1 MVKDKFMPER
11 GRPYPLG
18 AHIINREGVN
28 FAVFSKHAEAVELL
42 FFDSP
47 EDSRPSQ
54 IFMLDPMENRT
65 GDIWHIYIYGVGHRQ
80 LYGYRAYGTYN
91 PEEGHIFNQNK
102 LLVDPYA
109 KSIAGEYKW
118 DNEASFAYDKKSP
131 DKEFSFSTTDN
142 ISSTVKSV
150 VIDDYLFD
158 WTDDRLLRYPLEECI
173 IYEMHVR
180 GFTIDPSS
188 LVDNGGTYRGIIEK
202 IPYLKELGVTT
213 LELMPIQEFNQNE
226 NIKVNPRTGKKL
238 KNYWGYS
245 TLSFFAPDNW
255 YASCCDP
262 ANQVM
267 EFKEM
272 VKACHRAGI
281 EVILDVVYNHTGE
294 GNLEGP
300 ICSFRGLDNSIY
312 YMLDEE
318 NKYKNYSGCGN
329 TVNCNHPVVKQLI
342 LDSLRYWVVEM
353 HVDGF
358 RFDLATIL
366 GRDPSGAWIGR
377 FSILNDIQ
385 KDPLLSGVKLIAEG
399 WDAGGL
405 YKVGEFPEGWAEWNG
420 KYRDDIRAFMKG
432 EPALAGSMA
441 TRISGS
447 SDLYQRG
454 GKRPHH
460 SINFIT
466 CHDGFT
472 MRDLVSYSWKH
483 NFENAE
489 DNMDGTNDNVSWN
502 CGTEGET
509 DNVRINQLRIRQVK
523 NFITILMLSQGTPMI
538 LSGDE
543 MFKTHNGNNN
553 AYCQDSELNWLDWT
567 DLKKHEE
574 IFRFFKKIIA
584 FRKAHPALKRRDFFT
599 GHDHNDD
606 GISDITWHGVYP
618 YEPDWSYESHSIAF
632 MIDGNKEETGYKEN
646 DNCIYCAINAYWGP
660 LVFELPQPV
669 NGNLWHR
676 VVDTGLTSP
685 KDILEEGKE
694 IKLKKNQYKL
704 APRSVLVCISR

>member
-1 MVKDKFMPER
+1 M
-11 GRPYPLG
+11 
-18 AHIINREGVN
+18 
-28 FAVFSKHAEAVELL
+28 
-42 FFDSP
+42 
-47 EDSRPSQ
+47 
-54 IFMLDPMENRT
+54 T
-65 GDIWHIYIYGVGHRQ
+65 
-80 LYGYRAYGTYN
+80 
-91 PEEGHIFNQNK
+91 
-102 LLVDPYA
+102 
-109 KSIAGEYKW
+109 
-118 DNEASFAYDKKSP
+118 
-131 DKEFSFSTTDN
+131 
-142 ISSTVKSV
+142 
-150 VIDDYLFD
+150 
-158 WTDDRLLRYPLEECI
+158 
-173 IYEMHVR
+173 
-180 GFTIDPSS
+180 
-188 LVDNGGTYRGIIEK
+188 
-202 IPYLKELGVTT
+202 
-213 LELMPIQEFNQNE
+213 
-226 NIKVNPRTGKKL
+226 
-238 KNYWGYS
+238 
-245 TLSFFAPDNW
+245 
-255 YASCCDP
+255 SCCDP
-262 ANQVM
+262 AIQVM

-272 VKACHRAGI
+272 VKACHKAGI

-312 YMLDEE
+312 YMLDEY
-318 NKYKNYSGCGN
+318 NRYKNYSGCGN

-432 EPALAGSMA
+432 EPAMAGSVA
-441 TRISGS
+441 TRVSGS

-502 CGTEGET
+502 CGVEGET
-509 DNVRINQLRIRQVK
+509 DNVRINHLRIRQVK
-523 NFITILMLSQGTPMI
+523 NFITLLMLSQGTPMI

-543 MFKTHNGNNN
+543 MFKTHIGNNN
-553 AYCQDSELNWLDWT
+553 AYCQDNELNWLDWK
-567 DLKKHEE
+567 DLEEHKE
-574 IFRFFKKIIA
+574 IFRFFKEIIA
-584 FRKAHPALKRRDFFT
+584 FRKGHTSLKRRDFFT

-606 GISDITWHGVYP
+606 GISDISWHGVRP
-618 YEPDWSYESHSIAF
+618 YEPDWSYEFSFHCLY
-632 MIDGNKEETGYKEN
+632 DRRK
-646 DNCIYCAINAYWGP
+646 
-660 LVFELPQPV
+660 
-669 NGNLWHR
+669 
-676 VVDTGLTSP
+676 
-685 KDILEEGKE
+685 
-694 IKLKKNQYKL
+694 
-704 APRSVLVCISR
+704 